1 MSDKIKGSEQIVS
14 MIMGVLVVLVVGGL
28 AYRYFQNRNS
38 ELIESEMIEQEE
50 NNQESQEGPGKT
62 VVNQDGQTVYTVAAG
77 DNLWKIAEKHYN
89 SGYNWVDIAKEN
101 NLANANILLVGQKLV
116 IPDVEAKQITV
127 VQTPKESEEYTV
139 VEGDSLSKIAGR
151 VYGDIFAWETIWNA
165 NKDTIE
171 DPYLIFPGQIITI
184 PSR

>member
-1 MSDKIKGSEQIVS
+1 MIK
-14 MIMGVLVVLVVGGL
+14 
-28 AYRYFQNRNS
+28 N
-38 ELIESEMIEQEE
+38 
-50 NNQESQEGPGKT
+50 KT
-62 VVNQDGQTVYTVAAG
+62 RKT
-77 DNLWKIAEKHYN
+77 LIAEKHYN